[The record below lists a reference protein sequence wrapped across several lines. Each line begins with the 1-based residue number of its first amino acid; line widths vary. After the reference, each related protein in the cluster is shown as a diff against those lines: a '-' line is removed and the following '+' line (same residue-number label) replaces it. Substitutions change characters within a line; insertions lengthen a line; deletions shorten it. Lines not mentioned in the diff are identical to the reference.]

1 MPPSGR
7 TAAPDPSGR
16 VGSRQVLAAAASVL
30 LGLGVGGGF
39 WLRQGS
45 EAAQQYLAGYLI
57 ELSLSVD
64 NVFVFALVFRQF
76 GVEPRR
82 RSRLLFWGIAGAIL
96 LRTLFLVAGVGAI
109 RRFTWIIPL
118 FGAFVL
124 ATGVRLAV
132 GTGRKKF
139 DPSVHP
145 VVGFVVRHVPAA
157 LAALV
162 ALETADL
169 IFALDSLPAVLA
181 VTHDATIAVASNL
194 FAIIGLRS
202 LFFVVSGAMETF
214 RHLGAGLAA
223 VLCFVGAKMMAE
235 PWFRLPTAVS
245 LLVIAVLLAVA
256 IAASRPLSKGRR

>member
-1 MPPSGR
+1 MPLSGR
-7 TAAPDPSGR
+7 TETPDPSGP
-16 VGSRQVLAAAASVL
+16 VGAGPVAFAVGSVL
-30 LGLGVGGGF
+30 LGLAVGGGF

-45 EAAQQYLAGYLI
+45 EAGQQYLAGYLI

-82 RSRLLFWGIAGAIL
+82 RSRLLFWGIAGALL

-109 RRFTWIIPL
+109 RRFAWIIPL

-124 ATGVRLAV
+124 ATGVRLAI
-132 GTGRKKF
+132 GRGRKAF
-139 DPSVHP
+139 DPAGNP
-145 VVGFVVRHVPAA
+145 VIAFVVRQVPAG

-162 ALETADL
+162 ALENADL

-214 RHLGAGLAA
+214 HYLGAGLAA
-223 VLCFVGAKMMAE
+223 ILCFVGAKMMAE
-235 PWFRLPTAVS
+235 PWFHLPTTVS
-245 LLVIAVLLAVA
+245 LLVIALLLAGA
-256 IAASRPLSKGRR
+256 IGASLRFRKVRR